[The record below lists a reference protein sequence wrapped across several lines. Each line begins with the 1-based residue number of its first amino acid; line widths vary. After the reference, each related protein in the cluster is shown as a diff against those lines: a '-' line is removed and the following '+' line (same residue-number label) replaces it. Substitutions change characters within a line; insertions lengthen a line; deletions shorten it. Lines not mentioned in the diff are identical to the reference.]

1 MTRRGVVLIAAVVV
15 VAVAAVLVVVLKP
28 FGGSQPEE
36 TTKYVIA
43 VDAGHG
49 GYDPGATADGVL
61 EKDINLEIANKLT
74 ALIDAQPDL
83 VAKQIRKQDLFI
95 PLADRI
101 TQAEDAGA
109 MMYVVVHV
117 NSYGTDE
124 PEGVETLVDNTREPG
139 DDFWALAE
147 LIQDGVVNATGAND
161 RGARAQDLYLQHATI
176 PAVSVETGYIT
187 NPAERAKLV
196 DPEYQQRIAQGI
208 LDGIRQFIEWKYPAD
223 TTEE

>member
-15 VAVAAVLVVVLKP
+15 VAVAAILVFVLGP
-28 FGGSQPEE
+28 FHGSQPDE

-49 GYDPGATADGVL
+49 GYDPGASADGVL
-61 EKDINLEIANKLT
+61 EKDINLQIANKLT
-74 ALIDAQPDL
+74 ALINAQPNL
-83 VAKQIRKQDLFI
+83 VAKQIRTRDLFI
-95 PLADRI
+95 PLTDRI

-109 MMYVVVHV
+109 IMYVTIHV
-117 NSYGTDE
+117 NSYEGEE
-124 PEGVETLVDNTREPG
+124 PNGVETLVDNTREPG

-161 RGARAQDLYLQHATI
+161 RGTRQQDLYLQHATI

-187 NPAERAKLV
+187 NPDERAKLV
-196 DPEYQQRIAQGI
+196 DPDYQELIAQGI
-208 LDGIRQFIEWKYPAD
+208 LDGIQQFIEWKYPPESD
-223 TTEE
+223 QS